1 MAVKDFSRRQWVKRP
16 CPCTNYTR
24 CWMDRQEYAV
34 QKKRALHQPNLLL
47 APGLMQINK
56 PVKGIK
62 KNENGGVVWLIVS
75 A

>member
-1 MAVKDFSRRQWVKRP
+1 
-16 CPCTNYTR
+16 
-24 CWMDRQEYAV
+24 MDRQEYAV
-34 QKKRALHQPNLLL
+34 QKKRALHQPNLLW